1 MIKLKLETNCREQ
14 EIIKEYLEE
23 NASETLADKINNGV
37 KIQKDNKTLINKKTL
52 DTFLQYACEEAR
64 KLAEKGAKGACI
76 EDKTVFGWAIH
87 YFEEGTIEGILLNED
102 GSEYRKAP
110 PTPPKQIET
119 PKPKKENNQRSFF
132 DMLDLTTN
140 AQKSEDK
147 TEEKEEIV
155 EKIQQE
161 LPDWYLNYVDKQES
175 YPDSLVFIK
184 LGDFYEAFNET
195 ANIIAKE
202 MNLTLTKKSF
212 DTTKVD
218 MAGFPY
224 HVKDDYIARVKDK
237 YHYIIIENDN
247 VEFIQKQEPKQEK
260 VETICVDI
268 HNQTFDKF
276 LLKTI
281 SALLDGKVKLQ

>member
-1 MIKLKLETNCREQ
+1 MIKLNIETKNKEQ
-14 EIIKEYLEE
+14 EILKAYLEE

-52 DTFLQYACEEAR
+52 DTFMKYAYEEAR
-64 KLAEKGAKGACI
+64 KLAEKSANCACI
-76 EDKTVFGWAIH
+76 EDKTVFAWAIH
-87 YFEEGTIEGILLNED
+87 YFEEDTIAGILLNED
-102 GSEYRKAP
+102 GSEYKKAP

-119 PKPKKENNQRSFF
+119 PKPKKENNQQSFF
-132 DMLDLTTN
+132 DMLDLSTN
-140 AQKSEDK
+140 TQESEDK
-147 TEEKEEIV
+147 TEEKGEIV
-155 EKIQQE
+155 EEIKQE
-161 LPDWYLNYVDKQES
+161 LPEWYLNYVDKQES

-202 MNLTLTKKSF
+202 MNLTLTKKDLGSI
-212 DTTKVD
+212 KVD
-218 MAGFPY
+218 LTGFPY
-224 HVKDDYIARVKDK
+224 HVKDDYIAKVKDK
-237 YHYIIIENDN
+237 YNCIIIENDN
-247 VEFIQKQEPKQEK
+247 VEFIHKQEPKQEK
-260 VETICVDI
+260 VEPISVDI

>member
-1 MIKLKLETNCREQ
+1 MIKLNLETNCREQ

-37 KIQKDNKTLINKKTL
+37 KIKKDNKALINKKTL

-64 KLAEKGAKGACI
+64 KLAKKNAKGACI
-76 EDKTVFGWAIH
+76 EDKTVLAWAIH
-87 YFEEGTIEGILLNED
+87 YFEEDTIEGVLLNED
-102 GSEYRKAP
+102 GSEYKKTP

-119 PKPKKENNQRSFF
+119 PKPKKENNQQSFF
-132 DMLDLTTN
+132 DMLDLSTN
-140 AQKSEDK
+140 TQESEDK
-147 TEEKEEIV
+147 TEEIVEEI
-155 EKIQQE
+155 KQE
-161 LPDWYLNYVDKQES
+161 FPDWYLKYVDTQES

-195 ANIIAKE
+195 AKIIAKE
-202 MNLTLTKKSF
+202 MILTLTKKSF
-212 DTTKVD
+212 DTLKVD

-224 HVKDDYIARVKDK
+224 HVKEDYVVRVRDK
-237 YHYIIIENDN
+237 YHCIIIENDN
-247 VEFIQKQEPKQEK
+247 VEFIQKQEQKQEK
-260 VETICVDI
+260 VETISVDI

-281 SALLDGKVKLQ
+281 SSLLDGKVKLQ

>member
-1 MIKLKLETNCREQ
+1 MIKLNLETKNKEQ
-14 EIIKEYLEE
+14 EIIKAYLEE
-23 NASETLADKINNGV
+23 NASETLANKINNGV
-37 KIQKDNKTLINKKTL
+37 KIQKDNKTLINNKTL

-64 KLAEKGAKGACI
+64 KLAKKNAKGACI
-76 EDKTVFGWAIH
+76 EDKTVFAWAIH
-87 YFEEGTIEGILLNED
+87 YFEEDTIEGILLNEG
-102 GSEYRKAP
+102 GSKYRKAQ

-119 PKPKKENNQRSFF
+119 PKPKKENAQQSFF
-132 DMLDLTTN
+132 DMLDLSTN
-140 AQKSEDK
+140 SQESEDK
-147 TEEKEEIV
+147 TEEVVKET
-155 EKIQQE
+155 KQE
-161 LPDWYLNYVDKQES
+161 LPDWYLNYKDTQES
-175 YPDSLVFIK
+175 YPDSLIFIK

-212 DTTKVD
+212 DTIKVD

-224 HVKDDYIARVKDK
+224 HVKEDYIAKVKDK
-237 YHYIIIENDN
+237 YHCIIIENDN

-260 VETICVDI
+260 VEPISVDI

-281 SALLDGKVKLQ
+281 SSLLDGKVKLQ

>member
-1 MIKLKLETNCREQ
+1 MIKLNLETKNKEQ
-14 EIIKEYLEE
+14 EILKAYLEE

-52 DTFLQYACEEAR
+52 NTFLQYAYEEAR
-64 KLAEKGAKGACI
+64 KLAEKGAKCACI
-76 EDKTVFGWAIH
+76 EDKTVFAWAIH
-87 YFEEGTIEGILLNED
+87 YFEEDTIEGILLNED
-102 GSEYRKAP
+102 GSEYKKAP

-119 PKPKKENNQRSFF
+119 PKPKKENNQQSFF
-132 DMLDLTTN
+132 DMLDLSTN
-140 AQKSEDK
+140 AQESEDK
-147 TEEKEEIV
+147 SKEQEEIV
-155 EKIQQE
+155 EEIKQE

-195 ANIIAKE
+195 ANIISKE
-202 MNLTLTKKSF
+202 MNLTLTKRDFGSI
-212 DTTKVD
+212 KVD

-224 HVKDDYIARVKDK
+224 YVKDDYIAKVKDK
-237 YHYIIIENDN
+237 YNCIIIENDN
-247 VEFIQKQEPKQEK
+247 VEFIQKQEQKQEK
-260 VETICVDI
+260 VETIRVDI

-281 SALLDGKVKLQ
+281 SALLDGKVQLQ

>member
-1 MIKLKLETNCREQ
+1 MIKLNLETKNKEQ
-14 EIIKEYLEE
+14 EIIKAYLEE
-23 NASETLADKINNGV
+23 NASETLANKINNGV

-52 DTFLQYACEEAR
+52 DTFLQYTYEEAR
-64 KLAEKGAKGACI
+64 KLAEKGAKCACI
-76 EDKTVFGWAIH
+76 EDKTVFAWAIH
-87 YFEEGTIEGILLNED
+87 YFEEDTIEGILLNED
-102 GSEYRKAP
+102 GSEYKKAP

-119 PKPKKENNQRSFF
+119 PKPKKENNQQSFF
-132 DMLDLTTN
+132 DVLDLSTN
-140 AQKSEDK
+140 TQENEDK
-147 TEEKEEIV
+147 TEEKEKIV
-155 EKIQQE
+155 EEVKQE
-161 LPDWYLNYVDKQES
+161 LPDWYLKYVDTQES

-212 DTTKVD
+212 DTIKVD

-224 HVKDDYIARVKDK
+224 HVKEDYIARVKDK
-237 YHYIIIENDN
+237 YNCIIIENEN
-247 VEFIQKQEPKQEK
+247 VEFIQKQKQEE
-260 VETICVDI
+260 VGTISVDI

>member
-1 MIKLKLETNCREQ
+1 MIKLNLETNCKEQ
-14 EIIKEYLEE
+14 EIIKKYLEE

-64 KLAEKGAKGACI
+64 KLAKKKANSACI
-76 EDKTVFGWAIH
+76 EDKTVFAWAIH
-87 YFEEGTIEGILLNED
+87 YFEEDTIEGVLFNED
-102 GSEYRKAP
+102 GSEYKKTQ

-119 PKPKKENNQRSFF
+119 PKPKKENTQQSFF
-132 DMLDLTTN
+132 DMLDLSTN
-140 AQKSEDK
+140 TQESEDK
-147 TEEKEEIV
+147 TQGKKEIV
-155 EKIQQE
+155 EEIKQE

-195 ANIIAKE
+195 ANIISKE
-202 MNLTLTKKSF
+202 MGLTLTKRDVGSI
-212 DTTKVD
+212 KVD
-218 MAGFPY
+218 LAGFPY
-224 HVKDDYIARVKDK
+224 HVKDDYISKVKDK
-237 YHYIIIENDN
+237 YNCIVIENDN
-247 VEFIQKQEPKQEK
+247 VEFVQKQEPKQEK
-260 VETICVDI
+260 VETINVDI